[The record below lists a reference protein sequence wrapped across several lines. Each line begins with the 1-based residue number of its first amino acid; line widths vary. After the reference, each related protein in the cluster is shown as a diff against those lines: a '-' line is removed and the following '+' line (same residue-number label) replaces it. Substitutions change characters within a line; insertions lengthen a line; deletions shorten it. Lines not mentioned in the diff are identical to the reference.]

1 VTTIDLAKLIPWIP
15 GLAALFCGVAAV
27 DDRLRKAAGW
37 VCVGSIVLCF
47 VLTVG
52 IFSAV
57 VPDLSGGH
65 GHAHKPGSNAP
76 REQLTHADPAG
87 MPDGQLKA
95 TADARHA
102 ANSTESVDRSRRAL
116 LAGSLH
122 DTPGIVLAADTTGDD
137 HDDAHHHAAAPDL
150 VSQSVTAFPWL
161 RVAGLQ
167 ADVAFFLDP
176 LTLVMMLV
184 ITGVGGLIALYAVG
198 YMAHDPGYARFFMGM
213 GLFVTSMLLL
223 VMADNLI
230 LLYLGWEGVGLCSY
244 LLIGH
249 YFKHQVAVD
258 AAKKAFIVNR
268 IGDLGF
274 ALGIFLI
281 YAEMGS
287 VRFVDIMPVAAE
299 MLAGDRAVPAALVWA
314 PFLLMLGA
322 FGKSAQLPLY
332 VWLPEAMAG
341 PTPVSAL
348 VHAATMVTAGV
359 YLVARMTPVFELSP
373 AAMPTVA
380 IVGAVTALYAA
391 TIALSSNDLKGV
403 FAYSTI
409 SQLGFMFIGVAVLS
423 VGGVFHLVTHAFF
436 KALLFLTAGSVMHAL
451 AGSLD
456 IRTMSGLLKRMP
468 VTAGLMFVGCLAL
481 AGFPFTAGFFSK
493 DLILG
498 DAIALGLSDPDLYWW
513 ATLAGVLGLA
523 AAFLTAF
530 YTFRLW
536 FKVFLGPEQFV
547 MGRGQGD
554 TKREPMSDLEA
565 AMIDVAEEEAH
576 EIEAHGGHHSTE
588 PHEMPLWPM
597 NLPLVVLAIA
607 AAVGGFLLH
616 KVGPHY
622 IDAMLLRST
631 QFFGVEPHHGHATLL
646 GLDAH
651 TAVAILSSIIAI
663 AGILLA
669 FLLFGLNRNLGRT
682 LGAATR
688 PIGYVFENGYFLDAA
703 YRKLIVTPLRVKAHV
718 VTAIDQ
724 LVIDWAVRLVG
735 LLPAGIGLAIRKTQ
749 TGHLQ
754 GYGIGMVAGIALLV
768 ALIFFLTPR

>member
-1 VTTIDLAKLIPWIP
+1 VTTLDLAKLIPWVP
-15 GLAALFCGVAAV
+15 ALAALFCGLAAV
-27 DDRLRKAAGW
+27 RPTLSKAAGW
-37 VCVGSIVLCF
+37 VCVLSIFFCF

-52 IFSAV
+52 LFTAAV
-57 VPDLSGGH
+57 GDLSG
-65 GHAHKPGSNAP
+65 HA
-76 REQLTHADPAG
+76 
-87 MPDGQLKA
+87 
-95 TADARHA
+95 
-102 ANSTESVDRSRRAL
+102 
-116 LAGSLH
+116 
-122 DTPGIVLAADTTGDD
+122 TG
-137 HDDAHHHAAAPDL
+137 HAAAPTHDATITPIASPAPASGLDDAAAIEPGHADEHGHAASSPGL
-150 VSQSVTAFPWL
+150 VYHVVTAFRWIN
-161 RVAGLQ
+161 VGGLT
-167 ADVAFFLDP
+167 ADVAFFIDP
-176 LTLVMMLV
+176 LTIVMMLV
-184 ITGVGGLIALYAVG
+184 ITGVGGLIALYAMG
-198 YMAHDPGYARFFMGM
+198 YMAHDPGYARFFMGVS
-213 GLFVTSMLLL
+213 LFVSSMLLL

-249 YFKHQVAVD
+249 YYQHRVAVD

-274 ALGIFLI
+274 ALGIFLV

-287 VRFVDIMPVAAE
+287 VRFEDIMPVAAE
-299 MLAGDRAVPAALVWA
+299 MLAGERPVPAALVWA
-314 PFLLMLGA
+314 PFLIMLGA

-332 VWLPEAMAG
+332 VWLPDAMAG

-380 IVGAVTALYAA
+380 IVGAATALYAA
-391 TIALSSNDLKGV
+391 TIALACNDLKGV

-436 KALLFLTAGSVMHAL
+436 KALLFLAAGSVMHAL

-456 IRTMSGLLKRMP
+456 IRTMSGLAKRMP
-468 VTAGLMFVGCLAL
+468 VTAGLMFIGCLAL

-498 DAIALGLSDPDLYWW
+498 DAIALGLTDPQAAWW
-513 ATLAGVLGLA
+513 ATLAGVTGLA

-530 YTFRLW
+530 YTFRVW
-536 FKVFLGPEQFV
+536 FKVFLGPERFV
-547 MGRGQGD
+547 MGRGHGED
-554 TKREPMSDLEA
+554 PREPMSPLEA

-576 EIEAHGGHHSTE
+576 AIEAHGGHHPTE

-597 NLPLVVLAIA
+597 NLPLILLAFA
-607 AAVGGFLLH
+607 AFAGGFLLH

-631 QFFGVEPHHGHATLL
+631 QFVGVEPAHHATLL
-646 GLDAH
+646 GYDAH
-651 TAVAILSSIIAI
+651 LVVAIASSIIAV
-663 AGILLA
+663 AGIGLA
-669 FLLFGLNRNLGRT
+669 YLLFGLSRDLGQS

-688 PIGYVFENGYFLDAA
+688 PLGFVFEHAYFLDAA
-703 YRKLIVTPLRVKAHV
+703 YRNGLVRPLRFVAHV
-718 VTAIDQ
+718 LIAIDQ
-724 LVIDWAVRLVG
+724 LVIDWIVRLIG
-735 LLPAGIGLAIRKTQ
+735 LAPAGVGLAIRKTQ

-754 GYGIGMVAGIALLV
+754 GYGIGMVAGIAVLV
-768 ALIFFLTPR
+768 AIVFFLAPFLTAP